1 LFTYTFQPLIHLKMR
16 KNISFVC
23 LYLLLPV
30 LLSACVV
37 GSGIVHTSAISVPG
51 AKPASYTTYAW
62 YQDQPV
68 APAAYEDKFNGALDK
83 YIRQAVEEELQQRGY
98 KKVNAATKPDV
109 LLAYDVSVSVPE
121 EKDKPENFAPGFGYS
136 YGYMSGYRY
145 HYKDAGLPGYRP
157 VDLFKEGTLLIDM
170 VNPTTDALVWRGW
183 SEGAI
188 SNFQAGYNKVQQQVT
203 EVLGKLPQ
211 R

>member
-1 LFTYTFQPLIHLKMR
+1 MR
-16 KNISFVC
+16 KELSFVC

-37 GSGIVHTSAISVPG
+37 ASGIVHTNAISAAG
-51 AKPASYTTYAW
+51 AKPAKYTTYAW
-62 YQDQPV
+62 YQEQPV
-68 APAAYEDKFNGALDK
+68 APAAYDEGFNADLDK
-83 YIRQAVEEELQQRGY
+83 SIRQAVEEELQQRGY
-98 KKVNAATKPDV
+98 KKVAATAKPDV

-157 VDLFKEGTLLIDM
+157 VDLFKEGTLIIDM
-170 VNPTTDALVWRGW
+170 VNPATGALVWRGW

-188 SNFQAGYNKVQQQVT
+188 SNFKAGYNKVQQQVT
-203 EVLGKLPQ
+203 EVLSKLP
-211 R
+211 RR